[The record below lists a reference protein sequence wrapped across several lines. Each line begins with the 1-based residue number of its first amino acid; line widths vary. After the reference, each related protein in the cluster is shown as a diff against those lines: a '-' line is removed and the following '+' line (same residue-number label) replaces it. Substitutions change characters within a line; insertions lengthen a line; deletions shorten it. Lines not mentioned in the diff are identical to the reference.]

1 MVYTFKPS
9 TQRRQRQ
16 VVFKSL
22 EFKASL
28 VYIASSR
35 PAKAISLDPVSKQN
49 IYYKGILKSKQF
61 FLLPCLFFQIK
72 IKN

>member
-22 EFKASL
+22 EF
-28 VYIASSR
+28 
-35 PAKAISLDPVSKQN
+35 KAISLDPVSKQN